1 MGYRMTI
8 NSQDYHIVDLR
19 NSQSVAER
27 VDNLCDNKGF
37 NIEFTNVFLDKIHLK
52 WGKYTSPG
60 AKSYVVS
67 PERSSVTAHF
77 CLLGS
82 CITEGNENLN
92 LKRGECLLFKEDKG
106 EYLYQMGT
114 DNKMGSFFEISMAPE
129 VYAELFQEEIEVSD
143 AVLGGK
149 CLFARLAQDYRF
161 YSIISEM
168 YNNKLNYSGRL
179 KKFYLESKAMELFLL
194 QFSYLENSRRGVSN
208 QLQGTD
214 VEAIYHV
221 RDLLENSMEHVSI
234 PQLALS
240 VGINQ
245 TKLKY
250 GFKSLFGKTIFEY
263 LTSVRMQKACKL
275 LKSTNM
281 PISYVA
287 EIVGYKHAQH
297 FTVAFQK
304 TFGFSPSDL
313 R

>member
-1 MGYRMTI
+1 MGYRMAI
-8 NSQDYHIVDLR
+8 DSRDYHIADLR
-19 NSQSVAER
+19 GTQHVAER
-27 VDNLCDNKGF
+27 VDNLCDDKGF
-37 NIEFTNVFLDKIHLK
+37 NIELTNVFLDNVHLK
-52 WGKYTSPG
+52 WGKYTSPDVK
-60 AKSYVVS
+60 AYVVS
-67 PERSSVTAHF
+67 PEKSSVTAHF

-82 CITEGNENLN
+82 CVTEGNDNLN
-92 LKRGECLLFKEDKG
+92 LQRGECLLFREDKD

-114 DNKMGSFFEISMAPE
+114 DARAGSFFEMSMEPE
-129 VYAELFQEEIEVSD
+129 VYAELFQGENEILD

-149 CLFARLAQDYRF
+149 YLFARLAQDYRF
-161 YSIISEM
+161 YIIISEM
-168 YNNKLNYSGRL
+168 YNSKLNYSGML
-179 KKFYLESKAMELFLL
+179 KKFYLESKTMELFLL
-194 QFSYLENSRRGVSN
+194 QFSYLENSRKEVAVK
-208 QLQGTD
+208 LQD
-214 VEAIYHV
+214 NDIEAIYHV

-263 LTSVRMQKACKL
+263 LTSVRMRKACEL
-275 LKSTNM
+275 LKSTDM
-281 PISYVA
+281 PISYIA

-304 TFGFSPSDL
+304 TFGFSPSGL